1 MRSLTY
7 AQKVEQSINKKFRKT
22 LWSPFLTAINEYKL
36 IEPNDKITV
45 CISGGKDSFL
55 MAKLF
60 QQLHRHTDIPFEV
73 IYLSMDPGYN
83 EANRL
88 QIEHNA
94 KLLEIPLTRFETN
107 IFKVAD
113 HIAQKPCY
121 MCARMRRGHLY
132 NTANQLGCNKIA
144 LGHHLNDVIETTVMS
159 MFYSAK
165 IETMI
170 PKCHSEN
177 FEGMELIRPMYG
189 IKENDIL
196 HWVKYNNLTFIQCA
210 CKMTEKSNEEEN
222 SKRKEIKNLI
232 QELKKTNPDIENNLF
247 RSVHQVYVHT
257 FPGYKTSDHEYHTFL
272 ENYDEEQS

>member
-1 MRSLTY
+1 MRTLTY
-7 AQKVEQSINKKFRKT
+7 AQKVEQSINKKFRKD

-36 IEPNDKITV
+36 IEPHDKIAV

-60 QQLHRHTDIPFEV
+60 QQLHRHTDIPFDV
-73 IYLSMDPGYN
+73 VFLSMDPGYN
-83 EANRL
+83 EANRI
-88 QIEHNA
+88 QIEKNA
-94 KLLEIPLTRFETN
+94 KLLVIPVTFFETN
-107 IFKVAD
+107 VFRVAD
-113 HIAQKPCY
+113 YITDKPCY

-132 NTANQLGCNKIA
+132 NTAKNLGCNKIA

-189 IKENDIL
+189 IKEEDIL
-196 HWVKYNNLTFIQCA
+196 HWVRYNNLTFIQCA
-210 CKMTEKSNEEEN
+210 CKMTEKSSQENN

-232 QELKKTNPDIENNLF
+232 NELKKTNPDLENNLF

-272 ENYDEEQS
+272 ENYDKE

>member
-1 MRSLTY
+1 MRTLTY
-7 AQKVEQSINKKFRKT
+7 AQKVEQSINKKFRKD
-22 LWSPFLTAINEYKL
+22 LWSPFLTAINTYQL
-36 IEPNDKITV
+36 IEPNDKIAV

-73 IYLSMDPGYN
+73 VFLSMDPGYN
-83 EANRL
+83 ALNR
-88 QIEHNA
+88 QMIEHNA
-94 KLLEIPLTRFETN
+94 KILEIPLTLFETN
-107 IFKVAD
+107 VFKVAD

>member
-1 MRSLTY
+1 MRTLTY
-7 AQKVEQSINKKFRKT
+7 AQKVEQSINKKFRKD
-22 LWSPFLTAINEYKL
+22 LWSPFLTAINTYQL
-36 IEPNDKITV
+36 IEPNDKIAV

-73 IYLSMDPGYN
+73 VFLSMDPGYN
-83 EANRL
+83 ALNR
-88 QIEHNA
+88 QMIEHNA
-94 KLLEIPLTRFETN
+94 KILEIPLTLFETN
-107 IFKVAD
+107 VFKVAD

-132 NTANQLGCNKIA
+132 NTAKNLGCNKIA

-170 PKCHSEN
+170 PKCRSEN
-177 FEGMELIRPMYG
+177 FAGMELIRPLYG
-189 IKENDIL
+189 IKEEDIL
-196 HWVKYNNLTFIQCA
+196 RWVRYNDLTFIQCA
-210 CKMTEKSNEEEN
+210 CKMTEKSSQENN

-232 QELKKTNPDIENNLF
+232 NELKKTNPDLENNLF
-247 RSVHQVYVHT
+247 RSVHQVYLHT

-272 ENYDEEQS
+272 ENYDEDSL

>member
-1 MRSLTY
+1 MRTLTY
-7 AQKVEQSINKKFRKT
+7 AQKVEQSINKKFRKD

-36 IEPNDKITV
+36 IEPHDKIAV

-60 QQLHRHTDIPFEV
+60 QQLHRHTDIPFDV
-73 IYLSMDPGYN
+73 VFLSMDPGYN
-83 EANRL
+83 EANRI
-88 QIEHNA
+88 QIEKNA
-94 KLLEIPLTRFETN
+94 RLLEIPVTFFETN
-107 IFKVAD
+107 VFRVAD
-113 HIAQKPCY
+113 YITDKPCY

-132 NTANQLGCNKIA
+132 NTAKNLGCNKIA

-189 IKENDIL
+189 IKEEDIL
-196 HWVKYNNLTFIQCA
+196 HWVRYNNLTFIQCA
-210 CKMTEKSNEEEN
+210 CKMTEKSSQENN

-232 QELKKTNPDIENNLF
+232 NELKKTNPDLENNLF

-272 ENYDEEQS
+272 ENYDKE